1 MPPHVNR
8 NLLSVRRRALGSDP
22 QNRDRR
28 VRPGVARPV
37 RARARGMREVVG
49 EEVVSIEHVGS
60 TAVPGLAAKPI
71 VDICPVVED
80 METAWRVSD
89 LLDEREWPLVDERG
103 DRPWIEHQRR
113 ADDGG
118 MFNVHVRPR
127 EAAVENYLLLREY
140 LRDNPDVRDEYA
152 RVKREAAREHS
163 DDVAAYTRAKN
174 DVIERAK
181 ERAREE
187 GYEERIDL

>member
-1 MPPHVNR
+1 
-8 NLLSVRRRALGSDP
+8 
-22 QNRDRR
+22 
-28 VRPGVARPV
+28 
-37 RARARGMREVVG
+37 MREVVG

-127 EAAVENYLLLREY
+127 EAAIENYLLLREF
-140 LRDNPDVRDEYA
+140 LRDEYE
-152 RVKREAAREHS
+152 RVKREAAREHPN
-163 DDVAAYTRAKN
+163 DVAAYTRAKS

-181 ERAREE
+181 ERARAE
-187 GYEERIDL
+187 GYEDRIDR

>member
-1 MPPHVNR
+1 MSTGTYFP
-8 NLLSVRRRALGSDP
+8 SGGVRSAVTPRIEIVEYDP
-22 QNRDRR
+22 EWPDRFER
-28 VRPGVARPV
+28 ERER
-37 RARARGMREVVG
+37 MREVVG

-103 DRPWIEHQRR
+103 DRPWIEHQRL
-113 ADDGG
+113 ADDGQ
-118 MFNVHVRPR
+118 MFNVHARPR
-127 EAAVENYLLLREY
+127 AAAVENYLLLREF
-140 LRDNPDVRDEYA
+140 LRDNSDVRDEYE
-152 RVKREAAREHS
+152 RVKREAAREHP
-163 DDVAAYTRAKN
+163 DDVAAYTRAKS

-181 ERAREE
+181 ERARAE
-187 GYEERIDL
+187 GYEDRIDR

>member
-1 MPPHVNR
+1 MSVETSFPPGG
-8 NLLSVRRRALGSDP
+8 VRSPVTPRIEIVEYDPEWPERFECERERMYEAVGDEVLG
-22 QNRDRR
+22 
-28 VRPGVARPV
+28 
-37 RARARGMREVVG
+37 
-49 EEVVSIEHVGS
+49 IEHVGS
-60 TAVPGLAAKPI
+60 TAVPGLVAKPI

-80 METAWRVSD
+80 MKTAWRVSD
-89 LLDEREWPLVDERG
+89 LLDEHEWPRVDERG
-103 DRPWIEHQRR
+103 DRPWIEHQRH

>member
-1 MPPHVNR
+1 VTPR
-8 NLLSVRRRALGSDP
+8 IEIAEYDP
-22 QNRDRR
+22 EWPDRFERERDRL
-28 VRPGVARPV
+28 
-37 RARARGMREVVG
+37 REAVG
-49 EEVVSIEHVGS
+49 EEGLSIEHVGS

-71 VDICPVVED
+71 VDICPVVAD

-89 LLDEREWPLVDERG
+89 LLDESEWPRVNERG

-118 MFNVHVRPR
+118 SFNVHVRPR
-127 EAAVENYLLLREY
+127 EAAVENYLLLREF
-140 LRDNPDVRDEYA
+140 LRDNPDVRDEYE
-152 RVKREAAREHS
+152 RVKREAACEHP
-163 DDVAAYTRAKN
+163 DDVAAYTRAKS